1 VSLTLGDPA
10 GYVAI
15 AGLTLITVVTRGFM
29 FLSQKEW
36 PLPDWL
42 HEGLRYAPLAALVAV
57 AVPETLG
64 TQGVWLDSWHD
75 PKLWGGLSALA
86 MARWRAGVLGPLVVG
101 MAVYAALRLWSA

>member
-86 MARWRAGVLGPLVVG
+86 MARWRAGVLGPMVVG

>member
-1 VSLTLGDPA
+1 MSVNLGDPM

-36 PLPDWL
+36 PLPGWL
-42 HEGLRYAPLAALVAV
+42 HEGLRYAPMAALVAV

-64 TQGVWLDSWHD
+64 TQGVWLNSWHD
-75 PKLWGGLSALA
+75 AKLWGGLAALA
-86 MARWRAGVLGPLVVG
+86 MARWRAGVLGPMVAG
-101 MAVYAALRLWSA
+101 MAVYALLRLAQA